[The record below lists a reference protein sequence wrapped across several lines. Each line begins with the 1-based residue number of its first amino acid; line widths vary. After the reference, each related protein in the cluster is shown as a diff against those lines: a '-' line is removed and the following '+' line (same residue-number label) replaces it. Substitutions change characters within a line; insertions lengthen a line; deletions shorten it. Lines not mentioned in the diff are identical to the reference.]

1 MKYSVTI
8 KNKSY
13 VVEIEDINARPVIA
27 HVEGQRFEVIPD
39 INPVGNE
46 TKPEPI
52 VSISSKGKKETKE
65 VKSFDLRKPDPNQNG
80 NEMTAP
86 LPGTV
91 IEVFVKAG
99 DIIEAGQVIVI
110 IEAMKMKNSIRSI
123 RAGKISEVLTSINQ
137 TVAHRQV
144 LVKFE

>member
-8 KNKSY
+8 KNKSF
-13 VVEIEDINARPVIA
+13 VVEIEDINARPVVA

-39 INPVGNE
+39 INPVGTGTE
-46 TKPEPI
+46 PEPI

>member
-27 HVEGQRFEVIPD
+27 HVDGQRFEVIPD
-39 INPVGNE
+39 INPVGTE

-99 DIIEAGQVIVI
+99 DIIEAGQVILI
-110 IEAMKMKNSIRSI
+110 IEAMKMKNSIRST
-123 RAGKISEVLTSINQ
+123 RAGKIAEVFASVNQ

>member
-27 HVEGQRFEVIPD
+27 HVDGQRFEVIPD
-39 INPVGNE
+39 INPVGTE

>member
-13 VVEIEDINARPVIA
+13 IVEIEDINIRPVIA

-39 INPVGNE
+39 INPVGTE
-46 TKPEPI
+46 TKLEPI
-52 VSISSKGKKETKE
+52 TTNLSKGKKETKE
-65 VKSFDLRKPDPNQNG
+65 VKSFDLRKHDPNQNV
-80 NEMTAP
+80 NELNAP

-91 IEVFVKAG
+91 IELFVKAG

-110 IEAMKMKNSIRSI
+110 IEAMKMKNSIRST
-123 RAGKISEVLTSINQ
+123 RAGKIAEVLTSVNQ
-137 TVAHRQV
+137 TVAHKQV